1 MNDFY
6 EGDPRKPVDLP
17 IGTEQEVHV
26 SAEEKKKIRVE
37 KEKRRGSCVG
47 CIFED
52 VPVGMC
58 YQDCLELQ
66 DQPEYECTATVRDDN
81 TSVICVEV
89 KDESI

>member
-1 MNDFY
+1 MS
-6 EGDPRKPVDLP
+6 ERQSIDLP

-26 SAEEKKKIRVE
+26 SAEVKKKIRVE
-37 KEKRRGSCVG
+37 KEKIKGSCAG

-66 DQPEYECTATVRDDN
+66 DQPEYECTATFREDN
-81 TSVICVEV
+81 TSVIFVEV

>member
-1 MNDFY
+1 MS
-6 EGDPRKPVDLP
+6 ERQVIDLP

-37 KEKRRGSCVG
+37 KEKIKGSCAG

-66 DQPEYECTATVRDDN
+66 DQPEYECTATFREDN
-81 TSVICVEV
+81 TSVIFVEV